1 MMFQSTH
8 PYRVRL
14 PFPPSVSAL
23 LSFNPRTHTGCDFLV
38 SEIIPNTSCFNPRTH
53 TGCDEINQCAKRSVC
68 KFQSTHPYRVRHKV
82 PKRKPKVIKFQST
95 HPYRVRRNKGTDAKH
110 SRFVSIHAPIQ
121 GATPSVRRLRRRKE
135 VSIHAPIQ
143 GATSH
148 YLSFRHL

>member
-68 KFQSTHPYRVRHKV
+68 KFQSTHPYRVR
-82 PKRKPKVIKFQST
+82 PEDIKRCIITLKFQST
-95 HPYRVRRNKGTDAKH
+95 HPYRVRRRDIIDFFLFVCFNPRTHTGCDDRKVKLVSKDELFQSTH
-110 SRFVSIHAPIQ
+110 PYRVRQHLSR
-121 GATPSVRRLRRRKE
+121 
-135 VSIHAPIQ
+135 
-143 GATSH
+143 
-148 YLSFRHL
+148 